1 MKCIKKSAEGKSML
15 YSKKLKQG
23 GTTQPMIQHMQKFHF
38 ELLTNQPDRKSVT
51 TISQPIFKENWSV
64 SMCPQ
69 STKKI
74 NYNFVV
80 TDKENLALFEETA
93 SFVFLKE
100 NH

>member
-1 MKCIKKSAEGKSML
+1 
-15 YSKKLKQG
+15 
-23 GTTQPMIQHMQKFHF
+23 
-38 ELLTNQPDRKSVT
+38 
-51 TISQPIFKENWSV
+51 
-64 SMCPQ
+64 MCPQ

-100 NH
+100 NHWMLNKPQQDASLQVPCGAVVQKSALKDIYINEIKQPKLKKDGSCFKENLG